1 MAELKFV
8 MTNIGNKLSEKEA
21 QDLMSHFDVDQD
33 GCIQYEGLKFK
44 NTDIGLFR
52 NQVSTC

>member
-1 MAELKFV
+1 

-33 GCIQYEGLKFK
+33 GCIQYEGLKFL
-44 NTDIGLFR
+44 NINIGYFR
-52 NQVSTC
+52 N